1 MLLIIGVPMNQKRVY
16 KSYPKEFKEEAVA
29 LVTDQGYT
37 VVDAAESLGI
47 RANQLYDWKAKV
59 EASKQ
64 DGAVSDDE
72 RAELKR
78 LRKENKTLRIEKEI
92 LKKASAFF
100 AKEMK

>member
-1 MLLIIGVPMNQKRVY
+1 MNQKRVY

-64 DGAVSDDE
+64 DGALSDDE

-92 LKKASAFF
+92 LKKASVFF

>member
-1 MLLIIGVPMNQKRVY
+1 MNQKKVY

-29 LVTDQGYT
+29 LVTEQGYS
-37 VVDAAESLGI
+37 VAEAAESLGI
-47 RANQLYDWKAKV
+47 RANQLYDWKAKI
-59 EASKQ
+59 ESAKQ
-64 DGAVSDDE
+64 DGALSVGE
-72 RAELKR
+72 RSELKR

>member
-1 MLLIIGVPMNQKRVY
+1 MNQKWVY

-37 VVDAAESLGI
+37 VVEAAKSLSI
-47 RANQLYDWKAKV
+47 RANQLYDWKAKI

-64 DGAVSDDE
+64 DDALSVDW
-72 RAELKR
+72 RVELKR
-78 LRKENKTLRIEKEI
+78 LRKEVKTLRIEKEI
-92 LKKASAFF
+92 LKKASVGMPHHFF

>member
-1 MLLIIGVPMNQKRVY
+1 MNQKRVY
-16 KSYPKEFKEEAVA
+16 KSYPQSFKEEAVS
-29 LVTDQGYT
+29 LVTDQGYS
-37 VVDAAESLGI
+37 VSEAAESLGI

-64 DGAVSDDE
+64 KSSLSSGE
-72 RAELKR
+72 RAELNQ
-78 LRKENKTLRIEKEI
+78 LRRENKSLRIEKEI